1 MFSNNRQSS
10 GNEIFSELISGLE
23 NMKFHILNYQKR
35 NPAEA
40 GFRKHEVS
48 LVSILH
54 SENDTK

>member
-1 MFSNNRQSS
+1 MTGKVQ
-10 GNEIFSELISGLE
+10 EIFSEFISGLE